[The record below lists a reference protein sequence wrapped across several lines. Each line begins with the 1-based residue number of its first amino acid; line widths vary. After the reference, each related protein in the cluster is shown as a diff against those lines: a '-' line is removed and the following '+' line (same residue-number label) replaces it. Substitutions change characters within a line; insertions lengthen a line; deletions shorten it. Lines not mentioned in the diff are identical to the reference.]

1 MSDKHGAPHSSSKPA
16 PFSFHPFSSPLPSFL
31 PLLLLTPPPCPLSHT
46 LDFLTLPAPL
56 LHTHAGTFLALKP
69 LAHILHTFTNSTPP
83 HFSFTYT
90 HAQTFLRPPPLLLLL
105 ITPNS
110 QPYVLPTTPS
120 VIKRKTACQH
130 QPDLFHAFVSPLSH
144 PPMRYIKKKNHIH
157 STTTAVSFHCGDK
170 RKQQQHIN
178 T

>member
-16 PFSFHPFSSPLPSFL
+16 PFSFHPFSSPLPSLL

-69 LAHILHTFTNSTPP
+69 L
-83 HFSFTYT
+83 
-90 HAQTFLRPPPLLLLL
+90 AQTFLRPPPLLLLL